1 MAEATKNAISSEH
14 IKQWRA
20 VAKRL
25 SKKVKRYNL
34 DLDEAQRQLTRIA
47 EDMPDPPPRIRR
59 KSDCDVAQRTLRQ
72 LSFQRRSATQIKMRC
87 QQART
92 AWGAVLDQVKS
103 YVFSRPEVQQ
113 LKNDTIR
120 GDAYRRVCSSLMIN
134 YAQVKG
140 LVDQAESLLLTLAQN
155 QRAALGML
163 QASGEGRFLYQQ
175 GME

>member
-1 MAEATKNAISSEH
+1 MAEAPKDITAEQ
-14 IKQWRA
+14 IKAWRE

-25 SKKVKRYNL
+25 SKKVKRYAI
-34 DLDEAQRQLTRIA
+34 DLDDVQAQLSKLSNEI
-47 EDMPDPPPRIRR
+47 PDPPPRIRN
-59 KSDCDVAQRTLRQ
+59 KSDCDITQRVLRQ

-92 AWGAVLDQVKS
+92 AWGAVLKQIKS
-103 YVFSRPEVQQ
+103 YVFSRPEVQK

-120 GDAYRRVCSSLMIN
+120 GDAYRRVASTLMLKH
-134 YAQVKG
+134 AQVEG
-140 LVDQAESLLLTLAQN
+140 LVEQSESLLLGLAQN